1 MSKTG
6 RALSNEALQLRH
18 NVLIKFDRLVADCQ
32 QRFRSLPA
40 RTRRGAIGAGVII
53 ILLLIT
59 GLSSV
64 HGSRPPDS
72 GLAGCMTLASP
83 HHEARLDYRALR
95 ADFAGSR
102 WQTLRTAGVAY
113 AELASQLRTARFT
126 DGYQG
131 VSSYQRLAAAC
142 AQHGRHLPGG
152 DRPASDPGTG

>member
-6 RALSNEALQLRH
+6 RTFYSEALQLQH
-18 NVLIKFDRLVADCQ
+18 NALIRFDRLVADCQ
-32 QRFRSLPA
+32 QRFRSLPV

-64 HGSRPPDS
+64 HRGQPPDS
-72 GLAGCMTLASP
+72 GLAGCVTLATP
-83 HHEARLDYRALR
+83 RHGATPDYRALR

-102 WQTLRTAGVAY
+102 WRTLRTAGVAY

-126 DGYQG
+126 DGYQV

-142 AQHGRHLPGG
+142 AQHGRHLPAAG
-152 DRPASDPGTG
+152 